1 MTAPAAQIL
10 LGQTQ
15 ALRIARSGL
24 QLNVNLLPGAFR
36 KAGDVATLIEGAVP
50 GWRRDRA
57 LEPRRRRD
65 AEKAVAGLKVGCLGT
80 MLTIFRDSCC
90 RLQGGVSGAGRIK
103 SKLLSTCTT
112 LRGLGVLLWGQK
124 CKCGCLKVCSLA
136 WHWNS
141 QTRLRRAV
149 EKAAAGLNMGCLGQL

>member
-36 KAGDVATLIEGAVP
+36 KAGDVATLMEGAVP

-65 AEKAVAGLKVGCLGT
+65 AEKAVAGLKVGCLG
-80 MLTIFRDSCC
+80 
-90 RLQGGVSGAGRIK
+90 QGEPS
-103 SKLLSTCTT
+103 
-112 LRGLGVLLWGQK
+112 
-124 CKCGCLKVCSLA
+124 
-136 WHWNS
+136 
-141 QTRLRRAV
+141 
-149 EKAAAGLNMGCLGQL
+149 